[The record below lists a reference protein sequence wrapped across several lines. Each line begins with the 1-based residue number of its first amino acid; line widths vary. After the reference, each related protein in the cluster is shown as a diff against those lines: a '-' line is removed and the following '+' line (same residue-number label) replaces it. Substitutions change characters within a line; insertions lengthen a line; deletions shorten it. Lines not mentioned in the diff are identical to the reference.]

1 MFLVQFDTT
10 TADFET
16 NPIEYCTLTVDAVT
30 GTLQIDITDL
40 DDETPET
47 LCNETT
53 VTVDENDESHQG
65 TFISHCTSTS
75 TLNFAIQFS
84 MSVDPVWAAA
94 KFEIDQAS

>member
-10 TADFET
+10 TADYET
-16 NPIEYCTLTVDAVT
+16 AQTEYCEYTVNGVT

-47 LCNETT
+47 ACNETT

-65 TFISHCTSTS
+65 AFISHCTSPS

-84 MSVDPVWAAA
+84 MSVDPAWAAA